1 MGQAQVHLDDTSLDL
16 SCSGQRYWYVF
27 FVSSLLTFFGGIF
40 IIFCWRFLTLVC
52 NGNNWQACK
61 KSVSHIYFYFWC
73 YFSIKLIVYS
83 RWNKR
88 SYSDRQMWTLL
99 MSPKLPGLLR
109 PKTFV
114 ANSSA
119 VRLLFII
126 GCNIQHT

>member
-40 IIFCWRFLTLVC
+40 IIFCWRFLTFVC
-52 NGNNWQACK
+52 YGNIWQACK
-61 KSVSHIYFYFWC
+61 KSVSHITSFWC
-73 YFSIKLIVYS
+73 CFPIELILYS

-88 SYSDRQMWTLL
+88 RCSDRQMWTPL
-99 MSPKLPGLLR
+99 MSPKLPGSLR

-119 VRLLFII
+119 VRRLFFI